1 MSKTWEAVHPEVR
14 WYIEDVARQVR
25 RRRWMGAA
33 RRFGWI
39 MFALT
44 ALFTLTLWF
53 TAASGVAGIAIAAG
67 YFAALGAGALLCALP
82 VLRRAV
88 SLEQVALFIDE
99 RHPELESRIS
109 TALDLATHDRDG
121 VSAWLTEKFLEES
134 LERFRATPLADL
146 LDPAPARTLGFN
158 AATMLVASLIFFFAF
173 SSAWLPTLSLL
184 RPGSGAKVASLPFS
198 VEPGDVRVRRGDNQ
212 MIWVRTTDADR
223 EVIVRWRVP
232 GAEWQELAA
241 NPSSTERV
249 YYHEFANVQQD
260 LQYQVR
266 YGRQRSK
273 EFQITAWLPPDVTGI
288 DLTYHYPE
296 YLGQPSRE
304 VPNSG
309 NITAVEGT
317 NVDVDVWTNKPVA
330 KADLVLE
337 SGARV
342 ALVRKDKTRWQIPV
356 TVTKDDAYHIELAD
370 EDGEANEYPSR
381 YTIAMHR
388 DRAPEVKIDFPR
400 GDNEVTVL
408 EEVPFDFSVSDDY
421 GFASYGVQY
430 EVAGHDPVRVTL
442 GQKGAPQTAA
452 QGHHEL
458 QLENLGLEVGDFIT
472 WTIWAEDSRPG
483 RSQYETMG
491 DPFFLE
497 VRPFKREYREAL
509 SGAGGAQGAGEQE
522 DDPEKIQKNILIAS
536 WNLRRESRYMDES
549 EFKEKRGT
557 IVDTQEKLAQSLA
570 GQDGPMQA
578 PDSEMLRLRE
588 EMKGSVEALNR
599 AALPDPK
606 APLSEAT
613 AHQQAAL
620 RLMARMKPRNAQVQ
634 QTQGGGGGGGGGERG
649 DISELEMARNR
660 NFYEQENVTREQQK
674 ATDEVLNRIKELA
687 QRQQNVNDEIAKLIS
702 ELQTAKTDEERER
715 LKKQLEKLR
724 DEMRTNLERL
734 DQANQN
740 LNSNALPNEQTRN
753 AQEALDRARHQM
765 NRSLEQMDRN
775 ELQQAQSAGAR
786 ASEALEDM
794 QERLQQFGREAAGQ
808 RMLELQKQ
816 MRDLQDQQRQL
827 VANAEQA
834 QQLHQSPSMDD
845 QKKLE
850 ETQKQLGEGKDKLA
864 EDFKAMMDEA
874 SELASR
880 GGQTQELM
888 TRRLGDWMRET
899 SKEGIYE
906 DIQETKP
913 LIQYGIWD
921 SALAE
926 EKKISD
932 KLAKAGEK
940 LDAVAGSLVG
950 DDLEAMQKALENLDK
965 LMQREE
971 VARALE
977 DKNADQAKPGPG
989 APQDAEK
996 SQEQGAGPGKPGEDQ
1011 KQPGDGTQPGK
1022 DQQQPGTAQG
1032 QQPSTG
1038 KEGASQQQAGGQQ
1051 PGSQDGQPSPGQP
1064 QADSQDTQ
1072 PSSSP
1077 QQGGPQR
1084 GAPQRMAGRPQG
1096 GADRGGAQTGATGG
1110 PFDPE
1115 RAMRDF
1121 AESGYQEWIEN
1132 LRDAESLL
1140 PEGTPL
1146 RTDVIRLRERVEAMR
1161 RDWRARSLAPRFD
1174 LFLEMAARPLAD
1186 TTEHLHREIERLLN
1200 QKEFL
1205 AQDEGEVPERYREP
1219 VAEYFKRLSES
1230 EGLK

>member
-1 MSKTWEAVHPEVR
+1 MSKSWDAVHPEVR

-25 RRRWMGAA
+25 RRRWMVAA
-33 RRFGWI
+33 RRFGWVL
-39 MFALT
+39 FGLT
-44 ALFTLTLWF
+44 AVFTLTLWL
-53 TAASGVAGIAIAAG
+53 TDASGVAGLVIAGGYVLAAS
-67 YFAALGAGALLCALP
+67 AGALFCALP

-109 TALDLATHDRDG
+109 TALDVSIHDREG
-121 VSAWLTEKFLEES
+121 VSAWLTEKFLEEA
-134 LERFRATPLADL
+134 LEKFRATSLADL
-146 LDPAPARTLGFN
+146 LDPVPARTLGYN
-158 AATMLVASLIFFFAF
+158 AAAMLAASLIFFFAF
-173 SSAWLPTLSLL
+173 SSAWLPAFSLL
-184 RPGSGAKVASLPFS
+184 RPGFSEKIASLPFT

-212 MIWVRTTDADR
+212 MIWVRTTEADR
-223 EVIVRWRVP
+223 EVILRWRVP
-232 GAEWQELAA
+232 GAEWQEIPTS
-241 NPSSTERV
+241 PSSTERV

-273 EFQITAWLPPDVTGI
+273 PFQITAWLPPDVTGI

-309 NITAVEGT
+309 NIAAVEGT
-317 NVDVDVWTNKPVA
+317 KVDVDVWTNKPVA
-330 KADLVLE
+330 KAEMVLE
-337 SGARV
+337 SGERV
-342 ALVRKDKTRWQIPV
+342 GLVKKDKTRWQIPV
-356 TVTKDDAYHIELAD
+356 TVTKDDAYRIELAD
-370 EDGEANEYPSR
+370 EEGEANEYPSR

-400 GDNEVTVL
+400 GDNEVTML

-421 GFASYGVQY
+421 GFKNYGVQY
-430 EVAGHDPVRVTL
+430 EIAGKDPVRIKL
-442 GQKGAPQTAA
+442 GDNASIETAA
-452 QGHHEL
+452 EGHHQL
-458 QLENLGLEVGDFIT
+458 QLEDLGLEVGDFIT
-472 WTIWAEDSRPG
+472 WTIWAEDTRPG

-497 VRPFKREYREAL
+497 VRPFKREYREAM
-509 SGAGGAQGAGEQE
+509 SGAGGQPGEQE

-536 WNLRRESRYMDES
+536 WNLRRESRYMDEA

-557 IVDTQEKLAQSLA
+557 IVETQEKLAETLA
-570 GQDGPMQA
+570 GEEGPMQA
-578 PDSEMLRLRE
+578 PEPEMLRLRE
-588 EMKGSVEALNR
+588 EMKASVEALNR

-620 RLMARMKPRNAQVQ
+620 RLMMRMKPREAQVQ

-660 NFYEQENVTREQQK
+660 NFYEEENLTREQQQ
-674 ATDEVLNRIKELA
+674 ATDEVLNKINELA
-687 QRQQNVNDEIAKLIS
+687 QRQQNVNEEIAKLIS
-702 ELQTAKTDEERER
+702 ELQTAKTEEERER

-724 DEMRTNLERL
+724 DEMASNLDRL
-734 DQANQN
+734 DKASQE
-740 LNSNALPNEQTRN
+740 LNSNALPNEQTRD

-794 QERLQQFGREAAGQ
+794 QEQLQQFGREAAGQ
-808 RMLELQKQ
+808 RMRDLQKQ
-816 MRDLQDQQRQL
+816 MRELQEQQKEL
-827 VANAEQA
+827 VAGAGNAQE
-834 QQLHQSPSMDD
+834 LHQSPSMDD

-850 ETQKQLGEGKDKLA
+850 ETQKQLGESKDNLA
-864 EDFKAMMDEA
+864 ENFKTMMDEA
-874 SELASR
+874 SELAAR

-888 TRRLGDWMRET
+888 SRRLGDWMRET

-913 LIQYGIWD
+913 LIEYGIWD
-921 SALAE
+921 NALTE

-932 KLAKAGEK
+932 KLAQAGEK
-940 LDAVAGSLVG
+940 LDAVADSLVG
-950 DDLEAMQKALENLDK
+950 NDLEGMQKALENLDK

-977 DKNADQAKPGPG
+977 DKNADSAKPGPG
-989 APQDAEK
+989 APQDDPNAQEK
-996 SQEQGAGPGKPGEDQ
+996 GAGPGKPGEEQ
-1011 KQPGDGTQPGK
+1011 KQPGAGDQPGQ

-1032 QQPSTG
+1032 EQPAPDA
-1038 KEGASQQQAGGQQ
+1038 KGASQQGGGQQ
-1051 PGSQDGQPSPGQP
+1051 LGSQDGQSQPGQP
-1064 QADSQDTQ
+1064 SPEQQ
-1072 PSSSP
+1072 PGG
-1077 QQGGPQR
+1077 QQGGSQ
-1084 GAPQRMAGRPQG
+1084 QRMAGQPQG
-1096 GADRGGAQTGATGG
+1096 GADHGGAQTGGG
-1110 PFDPE
+1110 GGDFDPN

-1121 AESGYQEWIEN
+1121 AERGYQDWIEN

-1140 PEGTPL
+1140 PEGTEL
-1146 RTDVIRLRERVEAMR
+1146 RADVVRLRERVEAMR

-1186 TTEHLHREIERLLN
+1186 TAEDLHKEIQRLLN
-1200 QKEFL
+1200 EKEFL
-1205 AQDEGEVPERYREP
+1205 AQDEGNVPERYREP
-1219 VAEYFKRLSES
+1219 VADYFKRLSES